1 MKISAVPML
10 DNEGNIRLILA
21 SQKIRLC
28 YTQGTQEAMVPPG
41 VYEGNFV
48 PAESI
53 FVQVV

>member
-1 MKISAVPML
+1 ML